1 MALSKS
7 VKDSLKEAESALRN
21 ALSYAARQERPM
33 VCTAISELI
42 TRIEFINSTD
52 QFLDKLETKKSQQKG
67 NWDIFFDNLSD

>member
-33 VCTAISELI
+33 VCTAISDLI

-52 QFLDKLETKKSQQKG
+52 QLLDKLETKKLQQKG
-67 NWDIFFDNLSD
+67 NWDIFFDNLND